1 VLVADDDGAGGGVR
15 ASVVVARSPINVP
28 GPRGLRGQWEVSTRL
43 STADLTLGD
52 ASALTKLLVRAD
64 PDGALAASLP
74 ARGRADRT
82 DGVLRVG
89 SGPGEWLLL
98 SASEDPNAVADPIWA
113 VADAGL
119 VSVVDLTHGRAL
131 VRLSGADAAKAL
143 AKVCAVD
150 LADTKAPD
158 GTAFRG
164 SVASLTTDVVRDDCA
179 GARSYLL
186 HCERSSGQFL
196 FEALLEAGEEFGIE
210 PVGLAG
216 REI

>member
-1 VLVADDDGAGGGVR
+1 MLVADDDAAGGEVR
-15 ASVVVARSPINVP
+15 TFSAVARSPINVP
-28 GPRGLRGQWEVSTRL
+28 GPRELRGQWEVATRV
-43 STADLTLGD
+43 SSAALTLGD
-52 ASALTKLLVRAD
+52 ASALTKMLVRAD
-64 PDGALAASLP
+64 PDGALAAVLP
-74 ARGRADRT
+74 VLGRADRAG
-82 DGVLRVG
+82 DVLRVG

-98 SASEDPNAVADPIWA
+98 SSFEEAHAVAESIWA
-113 VADAGL
+113 VADPGL

-131 VRLSGADAAKAL
+131 VRLSGADAARAL

-164 SVASLTTDVVRDDCA
+164 SVASLTTDVVRDDRD
-179 GARSYLL
+179 GTRSYLL

-196 FEALLEAGEEFGIE
+196 FEALLEAGNEFGIE

>member
-1 VLVADDDGAGGGVR
+1 MLVADDDGARGEVR
-15 ASVVVARSPINVP
+15 AFSVVARSPINVP
-28 GPRGLRGQWEVSTRL
+28 GPRELRGRWEVSTRG
-43 STADLTLGD
+43 SSAALTLGD
-52 ASALTKLLVRAD
+52 VSAATKMLVRAD
-64 PDGALAASLP
+64 PDGALAAALP
-74 ARGRADRT
+74 ARGRADRAG
-82 DGVLRVG
+82 GVLRVG

-98 SASEDPNAVADPIWA
+98 SSDQGPPAVADPIWA
-113 VADAGL
+113 VDDAGL

-131 VRLSGADAAKAL
+131 VRLSGADAARAL

-164 SVASLTTDVVRDDCA
+164 SVASLTTDVVRDDRA

-196 FEALLEAGEEFGIE
+196 FEALLEAGDEFGVE
-210 PVGLAG
+210 PVGLSG